1 MGILALKALAKGP
14 VDRAAPK
21 KYAKCW
27 YEPVDQAEEAGMALR
42 FTLSHPVTAAVPP
55 GDENIYKMAL
65 GLAAN
70 FNPLSGK
77 EIDAMKKKGAA
88 ASPIFKYP
96 QA

>member
-1 MGILALKALAKGP
+1 
-14 VDRAAPK
+14 
-21 KYAKCW
+21 
-27 YEPVDQAEEAGMALR
+27 
-42 FTLSHPVTAAVPP
+42 
-55 GDENIYKMAL
+55 MAL

-70 FNPLSGK
+70 FKPLSGE